1 MASAD
6 ILAFVLDGLAD
17 YLALER
23 ELGVRA
29 IEVDR
34 TLFAPPAARGAADE
48 AKLSVA
54 ADRTRGTQTT
64 QRTEK
69 SAEKAETLPASKA
82 EAAQAATPPPPEAK
96 PTPAA
101 ALPSRAT
108 AGPFDFIFIADKP
121 LSLRAVEMMAKIIPA
136 MGQTPE
142 TAPVVVSPPIPNAR
156 FFVFLGRA
164 ALAKYMPGLRG
175 EENRW
180 LKSPKGKDVL
190 LVKSP
195 EEIVRF
201 TTVTPALKK
210 MKQEMWLALKT
221 VRQRAQLGM

>member
-1 MASAD
+1 MAATAD

-17 YLALER
+17 YLELER

-29 IEVDR
+29 VEVDR
-34 TLFAPPAARGAADE
+34 ALLAPPAVATADRTAA
-48 AKLSVA
+48 ATA
-54 ADRTRGTQTT
+54 ADRTHGTQTT
-64 QRTEK
+64 HRTE
-69 SAEKAETLPASKA
+69 EPASR
-82 EAAQAATPPPPEAK
+82 AATEPGAK
-96 PTPAA
+96 
-101 ALPSRAT
+101 
-108 AGPFDFIFIADKP
+108 GPLDFIFIADKP
-121 LSLRAVEMMAKIIPA
+121 LSPRATEMMAKIIPA

-142 TAPVVVSPPIPNAR
+142 TAPVVVAPPIPNAR

-164 ALAKYMPGLRG
+164 ALAKYMPGMRG

-210 MKQEMWLALKT
+210 MKQDMWLALKT
-221 VRQRAQLGM
+221 VRQRAELGM

>member
-34 TLFAPPAARGAADE
+34 ALLAPGAPTVTEGA

-54 ADRTRGTQTT
+54 RGAAATTADRTHGTQTT
-64 QRTEK
+64 HRTEK
-69 SAEKAETLPASKA
+69 PAPKAVSEPPPT
-82 EAAQAATPPPPEAK
+82 AATAPGAK
-96 PTPAA
+96 
-101 ALPSRAT
+101 
-108 AGPFDFIFIADKP
+108 GPFDFIFIADKP
-121 LSLRAVEMMAKIIPA
+121 LSPRAVEMMAKIIPA

>member
-34 TLFAPPAARGAADE
+34 ALLAPGAPTVTEGA

-54 ADRTRGTQTT
+54 RGAAATTADRTHGTQTT
-64 QRTEK
+64 HRTEK
-69 SAEKAETLPASKA
+69 PAPKAVSE
-82 EAAQAATPPPPEAK
+82 PPP
-96 PTPAA
+96 TAA
-101 ALPSRAT
+101 RPSRAT

-121 LSLRAVEMMAKIIPA
+121 LSPRAVEMMAKIIPA

>member
-34 TLFAPPAARGAADE
+34 ALLG
-48 AKLSVA
+48 A
-54 ADRTRGTQTT
+54 ADRTHGTQTT
-64 QRTEK
+64 QRTGK
-69 SAEKAETLPASKA
+69 PTEKAEALSAATPKA
-82 EAAQAATPPPPEAK
+82 EAAQAATPPPTEAK
-96 PTPAA
+96 PTSA

-121 LSLRAVEMMAKIIPA
+121 LSPRAVEMMAKIIPA

-142 TAPVVVSPPIPNAR
+142 TAPVVVSLPIPNAR

>member
-1 MASAD
+1 MAATAD

-17 YLALER
+17 YLELER
-23 ELGVRA
+23 ELGVRTV
-29 IEVDR
+29 EVDR
-34 TLFAPPAARGAADE
+34 ALLAPPAATAAGAAGPADRT
-48 AKLSVA
+48 AAA
-54 ADRTRGTQTT
+54 ADRTHGTQTT
-64 QRTEK
+64 HRTEEPA
-69 SAEKAETLPASKA
+69 SNAETG
-82 EAAQAATPPPPEAK
+82 ATPPPKTATPPGAK
-96 PTPAA
+96 
-101 ALPSRAT
+101 
-108 AGPFDFIFIADKP
+108 GPFDFIFIADKP
-121 LSLRAVEMMAKIIPA
+121 LSPRATEMMAKVIPA

-142 TAPVVVSPPIPNAR
+142 TAPVVVAPPIPNAR

-164 ALAKYMPGLRG
+164 ALAKYMPGMRG

-180 LKSPKGKDVL
+180 LKSPKGRDVL

-210 MKQEMWLALKT
+210 MKQDMWLALKT

>member
-34 TLFAPPAARGAADE
+34 ALLG
-48 AKLSVA
+48 A
-54 ADRTRGTQTT
+54 ADRTHGTQTT
-64 QRTEK
+64 QRTGK
-69 SAEKAETLPASKA
+69 PTEKAEALSAATPKA
-82 EAAQAATPPPPEAK
+82 EAAQAATPPPTEAK
-96 PTPAA
+96 PMPAA
-101 ALPSRAT
+101 AKSPPASALPSRAT

-121 LSLRAVEMMAKIIPA
+121 LSPRAVEMMAKIIPA

>member
-34 TLFAPPAARGAADE
+34 ALLG
-48 AKLSVA
+48 A
-54 ADRTRGTQTT
+54 ADRTHGTQTT
-64 QRTEK
+64 QRTGK
-69 SAEKAETLPASKA
+69 PTEKAEALSAATPKA
-82 EAAQAATPPPPEAK
+82 EAAQAATPPPTEAK
-96 PTPAA
+96 PMPAAVKSPPAA

-121 LSLRAVEMMAKIIPA
+121 LSPRAVEMMAKIIPA

>member
-34 TLFAPPAARGAADE
+34 ALLAPGAPTVTEGAAKLSVARGAAD
-48 AKLSVA
+48 AA
-54 ADRTRGTQTT
+54 AATGAGATADRTHGTQTT
-64 QRTEK
+64 HRTEK
-69 SAEKAETLPASKA
+69 PAPKAVSEPPPT
-82 EAAQAATPPPPEAK
+82 AATAPGAK
-96 PTPAA
+96 
-101 ALPSRAT
+101 
-108 AGPFDFIFIADKP
+108 GPFDFIFIADKL
-121 LSLRAVEMMAKIIPA
+121 LSPRAVEMMAKIIPA

>member
-1 MASAD
+1 MAATAD

-17 YLALER
+17 YLELER
-23 ELGVRA
+23 ELGVRTV
-29 IEVDR
+29 EVDR
-34 TLFAPPAARGAADE
+34 ALLAPPAADRTQGTQATHRTEEPASRAATGPAQGAA
-48 AKLSVA
+48 
-54 ADRTRGTQTT
+54 TRP
-64 QRTEK
+64 
-69 SAEKAETLPASKA
+69 SPAPKA
-82 EAAQAATPPPPEAK
+82 EARAEAASASGAK
-96 PTPAA
+96 
-101 ALPSRAT
+101 
-108 AGPFDFIFIADKP
+108 GPFDFIFIADRP
-121 LSLRAVEMMAKIIPA
+121 LSPRATEMMEKIIPA

-142 TAPVVVSPPIPNAR
+142 TAPVVVAPPIPNAR

-164 ALAKYMPGLRG
+164 ALAKYMPGMRG

-201 TTVTPALKK
+201 TTVTPALKR
-210 MKQEMWLALKT
+210 MKQDMWLALKT

>member
-34 TLFAPPAARGAADE
+34 ALLASGAPTVTEGA

-54 ADRTRGTQTT
+54 RGAAATTADRTHGTQTT
-64 QRTEK
+64 HRTEK
-69 SAEKAETLPASKA
+69 PAPKAVSEPPPT
-82 EAAQAATPPPPEAK
+82 AATAPGAK
-96 PTPAA
+96 
-101 ALPSRAT
+101 
-108 AGPFDFIFIADKP
+108 GPFDFIFIADRP
-121 LSLRAVEMMAKIIPA
+121 LSPRAVEMMAKIIPA

-221 VRQRAQLGM
+221 IRQRAQLGM

>member
-34 TLFAPPAARGAADE
+34 ALLG
-48 AKLSVA
+48 A
-54 ADRTRGTQTT
+54 ADRTHGTHTT
-64 QRTEK
+64 QRTGK
-69 SAEKAETLPASKA
+69 PTEKAEALSAATPKA
-82 EAAQAATPPPPEAK
+82 EAAQAATPPPTEAK
-96 PTPAA
+96 PMPAAAKSPPAA

-121 LSLRAVEMMAKIIPA
+121 LSPRAVEMMAKIIPA

>member
-1 MASAD
+1 MAESAD

-34 TLFAPPAARGAADE
+34 ALLAPPEAAGTAA
-48 AKLSVA
+48 AT
-54 ADRTRGTQTT
+54 DRTHGTQATH
-64 QRTEK
+64 RTEK
-69 SAEKAETLPASKA
+69 PAPKAVSEPPPT
-82 EAAQAATPPPPEAK
+82 AATAPGAK
-96 PTPAA
+96 
-101 ALPSRAT
+101 
-108 AGPFDFIFIADKP
+108 GPFDFIFIADRP
-121 LSLRAVEMMAKIIPA
+121 LSPRAVEMMAKIIPA

-142 TAPVVVSPPIPNAR
+142 TAPVVVAPPIPNAR

-175 EENRW
+175 EENCW
-180 LKSPKGKDVL
+180 LKSPKGRDVL

-210 MKQEMWLALKT
+210 MKQDMWLALKT

>member
-34 TLFAPPAARGAADE
+34 ALLAPGAPTATE
-48 AKLSVA
+48 GAAKLSVA
-54 ADRTRGTQTT
+54 RGAAATTADRTHGTQTT
-64 QRTEK
+64 HRTEK
-69 SAEKAETLPASKA
+69 PAPKAVSE
-82 EAAQAATPPPPEAK
+82 PPP
-96 PTPAA
+96 TAA
-101 ALPSRAT
+101 RPSRAT

-121 LSLRAVEMMAKIIPA
+121 LSPRAVEMMAKIIPA

>member
-1 MASAD
+1 MAATAD

-23 ELGVRA
+23 ELGVRTVE
-29 IEVDR
+29 IDR
-34 TLFAPPAARGAADE
+34 SLLSAPAAAAAGAA
-48 AKLSVA
+48 A
-54 ADRTRGTQTT
+54 ADRTAAATADRTHGTQTT
-64 QRTEK
+64 HRTEK
-69 SAEKAETLPASKA
+69 PSPAASTLTAQGAAARPSPASKA
-82 EAAQAATPPPPEAK
+82 EARAEAAPPRAAK
-96 PTPAA
+96 
-101 ALPSRAT
+101 
-108 AGPFDFIFIADKP
+108 GPFDFIFIADKP
-121 LSLRAVEMMAKIIPA
+121 LSPRAVEMMAKIIPA

-142 TAPVVVSPPIPNAR
+142 TAPVVVAPPIPNAR

-210 MKQEMWLALKT
+210 MKQDMWLALKT

>member
-1 MASAD
+1 MAATAD

-17 YLALER
+17 YLELER

-29 IEVDR
+29 VEVDR
-34 TLFAPPAARGAADE
+34 ALLAPPE
-48 AKLSVA
+48 T
-54 ADRTRGTQTT
+54 ADRTHGTQTT
-64 QRTEK
+64 QGTEK
-69 SAEKAETLPASKA
+69 PAPNAKTGATATRAASAPPTPKA
-82 EAAQAATPPPPEAK
+82 EARSEAAP
-96 PTPAA
+96 
-101 ALPSRAT
+101 PSRAT
-108 AGPFDFIFIADKP
+108 TGLLDFIFIADKP
-121 LSLRAVEMMAKIIPA
+121 LSPRATEMMAKVIPA

-142 TAPVVVSPPIPNAR
+142 TAPVVVAPPIPNAR

-164 ALAKYMPGLRG
+164 ALAKYMPGMRG

-180 LKSPKGKDVL
+180 LKSPKGRDVL

-210 MKQEMWLALKT
+210 MKQDMWLALKT

>member
-34 TLFAPPAARGAADE
+34 ALLAPGAPTVTEGAAKLSVARGAAD
-48 AKLSVA
+48 
-54 ADRTRGTQTT
+54 RTHGTQTT
-64 QRTEK
+64 HRTEK
-69 SAEKAETLPASKA
+69 PAPKAVSEPPPT
-82 EAAQAATPPPPEAK
+82 AATAPGAK
-96 PTPAA
+96 
-101 ALPSRAT
+101 
-108 AGPFDFIFIADKP
+108 GPFDFIFIADKP
-121 LSLRAVEMMAKIIPA
+121 LSPRAVEMMAKIIPA

>member
-34 TLFAPPAARGAADE
+34 ALLG
-48 AKLSVA
+48 A
-54 ADRTRGTQTT
+54 ADRTHGTQTT
-64 QRTEK
+64 QRTGK
-69 SAEKAETLPASKA
+69 PTEKAEALSAATPKA
-82 EAAQAATPPPPEAK
+82 EAAQAATPPPTEAK
-96 PTPAA
+96 PMPAAAKSPPAA

-108 AGPFDFIFIADKP
+108 AGPFDFIVIADKP
-121 LSLRAVEMMAKIIPA
+121 LSPRAVEMMAKIIPA

>member
-34 TLFAPPAARGAADE
+34 ALLAPGAPTVTEGA

-54 ADRTRGTQTT
+54 RGAATADRTHGTQTT
-64 QRTEK
+64 HRTEK
-69 SAEKAETLPASKA
+69 PAPKAVSEPPPT
-82 EAAQAATPPPPEAK
+82 AATAPGAK
-96 PTPAA
+96 
-101 ALPSRAT
+101 
-108 AGPFDFIFIADKP
+108 GPFDFIFIADRP
-121 LSLRAVEMMAKIIPA
+121 LSPRAVEMMAKIIPA

>member
-34 TLFAPPAARGAADE
+34 ALLAPGAPTVTEGAAKLSVARGAAD
-48 AKLSVA
+48 AA
-54 ADRTRGTQTT
+54 AATGAGATADRTHGTQTT
-64 QRTEK
+64 HRTEK
-69 SAEKAETLPASKA
+69 PAPKAVSE
-82 EAAQAATPPPPEAK
+82 PPP
-96 PTPAA
+96 TAA
-101 ALPSRAT
+101 RPSRAT

-121 LSLRAVEMMAKIIPA
+121 LSPRAVEMMAKIIPA

>member
-34 TLFAPPAARGAADE
+34 ALLG
-48 AKLSVA
+48 A
-54 ADRTRGTQTT
+54 ADRTHGTQTT
-64 QRTEK
+64 QRTGK
-69 SAEKAETLPASKA
+69 PTEKAEALSAATPKA
-82 EAAQAATPPPPEAK
+82 EAAQAATPPPTEAK
-96 PTPAA
+96 PMPAAAKSPPAA

-121 LSLRAVEMMAKIIPA
+121 LSPRAVEMMAKIIPA

-156 FFVFLGRA
+156 FVCREA
-164 ALAKYMPGLRG
+164 YHNMP
-175 EENRW
+175 
-180 LKSPKGKDVL
+180 KACVP
-190 LVKSP
+190 
-195 EEIVRF
+195 
-201 TTVTPALKK
+201 
-210 MKQEMWLALKT
+210 
-221 VRQRAQLGM
+221 

>member
-34 TLFAPPAARGAADE
+34 ALLAPGALTVTEGA

-54 ADRTRGTQTT
+54 RGAAATTADRTHGTQTT
-64 QRTEK
+64 HRTEK
-69 SAEKAETLPASKA
+69 PAPKAVSEPPPT
-82 EAAQAATPPPPEAK
+82 AATAPGAK
-96 PTPAA
+96 
-101 ALPSRAT
+101 
-108 AGPFDFIFIADKP
+108 GPFDFIFIADRP
-121 LSLRAVEMMAKIIPA
+121 LSPRAVEMMAKIIPA